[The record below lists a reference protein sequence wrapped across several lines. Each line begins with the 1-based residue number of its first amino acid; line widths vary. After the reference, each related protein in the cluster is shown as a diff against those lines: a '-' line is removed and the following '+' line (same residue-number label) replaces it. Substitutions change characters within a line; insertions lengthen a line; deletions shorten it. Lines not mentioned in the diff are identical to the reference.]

1 MVLLQFHKIYVILEP
16 LGDYMRIVPK
26 TFIKTTLLA
35 FLSCLVLSGCSQF
48 GHDSTVTASV
58 SFSLN
63 AARAA
68 AGDGSE
74 TFDDVELQGDYKASK
89 TVTLTADKIA
99 TVTFDNIPVGKSVNV
114 AAQIYTMYDDVK
126 LVLYA
131 GESEKKALVE
141 GENQFAVPMQI
152 AYNSIAKGTSS
163 CVILKPLFT
172 SEATN
177 TTLKTNKLDFTSESE
192 TFSFKVN
199 TLIEEEP
206 LVLDEY
212 QKAIITIKGAAEGE
226 HTIRTKFVKSPTAA
240 MYYQDPV
247 IISTETKPY
256 ELIIPQ
262 GIKLDSIGF
271 ENSWNDDNN
280 GWASDYSFIIE
291 SIELIKDPSLVDP
304 DFNVVTQT
312 ASTYTVKNPAMQKIA
327 NAGIAKNKI
336 SFAPTDTETY
346 CAAYW
351 EPYDTDLGDYD
362 KITITYSLTAPE
374 KSFRLNGYLPRDYS
388 TGRNVDKHSNDDSS
402 DRDRI
407 ETHSLQETK
416 SLDLRILTNALE
428 AGEFKAIEFKYDG
441 TDPWDLQIQEIK
453 LEKIS
458 TFDIQINVPADQDI
472 NVDDTEPLTG
482 GTRFKAP
489 EGFTSYEWKL
499 NGAKQT
505 EVTGNVFDV
514 MNSTLLYGQNDV
526 SLRVYDGTNYYSW
539 QAQINKAIN

>member
-1 MVLLQFHKIYVILEP
+1 MRKFSKILIQ
-16 LGDYMRIVPK
+16 
-26 TFIKTTLLA
+26 TTLTALLTCVI
-35 FLSCLVLSGCSQF
+35 FSGCSF
-48 GHDSTVTASV
+48 LDRNSSVTASV

-63 AARAA
+63 TARAA
-68 AGDGSE
+68 GAEDGN
-74 TFDDVELQGDYKASK
+74 TFVDVELTGDYKDSQTAA
-89 TVTLTADKIA
+89 LTGNKV
-99 TVTFDNIPVGKSVNV
+99 TVTFDKVPVGKSVSV
-114 AAQIYTMYDDVK
+114 SAKIYTLYDDAK
-126 LVLYA
+126 AVLYA
-131 GESEKKALVE
+131 GESEKKVITE
-141 GENQFAVPMQI
+141 GENPFTIPLQT

-163 CVILKPLFT
+163 CLILKPLFT

-177 TTLKTNKLDFTSESE
+177 ETLKSNKLDFTSESE

-199 TLIEEEP
+199 TLIEDEP

-226 HTIRTKFVKSPTAA
+226 HAVRPKLVKSKTAA
-240 MYYQDPV
+240 MYYLSDDSGTPV
-247 IISTETKPY
+247 TAEPLEIDIM
-256 ELIIPQ
+256 Q
-262 GIKLDSIGF
+262 GIGIDAIGF
-271 ENSWNDDNN
+271 ENSWNVDN
-280 GWASDYSFIIE
+280 WASDHSFIIE

-312 ASTYTVKNPAMQKIA
+312 ASTYNVKNPAMQKIA
-327 NAGIAKNKI
+327 NARIAKNKI

-351 EPYDTDLGDYD
+351 EFEDLADYD
-362 KITITYSLTAPE
+362 KVTIIFGSGSE
-374 KSFRLNGYLPRDYS
+374 NIGKSFLVNGFLPTDYTQGRDQ
-388 TGRNVDKHSNDDSS
+388 KHSDDVTEEGNS
-402 DRDRI
+402 DNYLNKI
-407 ETHSLQETK
+407 EIPEISVPKEIFINP
-416 SLDLRILTNALE
+416 ILVTPK
-428 AGEFKAIEFKYDG
+428 AGENFTLNDLKAIEFKFTAANA
-441 TDPWDLQIQEIK
+441 TDKWNLEIKEIK
-453 LEKIS
+453 LEKIA

-499 NGAKQT
+499 NGAEQT

-539 QAQINKAIN
+539 QAQIYKAIN

>member
-1 MVLLQFHKIYVILEP
+1 
-16 LGDYMRIVPK
+16 MRIVPK

-63 AARAA
+63 AARDA

-74 TFDDVELQGDYKASK
+74 IFVDVELQGDYKASQ
-89 TVTLTADKIA
+89 TISLSADKIA

-114 AAQIYTMYDDVK
+114 AARIYTIYDDVK

-226 HTIRTKFVKSPTAA
+226 HAIRTKFVKSPTAA
-240 MYYQDPV
+240 IYYQDPV
-247 IISTETKPY
+247 IISSETKPY

-280 GWASDYSFIIE
+280 GWASDYSCIIE

-304 DFNVVTQT
+304 DFNVITQT
-312 ASTYTVKNPAMQKIA
+312 ASTYTVNNPAMQKIT

-351 EPYDTDLGDYD
+351 EFEDLADYD
-362 KITITYSLTAPE
+362 KVTIIFGSGSE
-374 KSFRLNGYLPRDYS
+374 NIGKSFLVNGFLPTDYTQGRDQ
-388 TGRNVDKHSNDDSS
+388 KHSDDVTEEGNSDNYLNKIEIPEISVPKEIFINPILVTPKVGENFTLND
-402 DRDRI
+402 
-407 ETHSLQETK
+407 L
-416 SLDLRILTNALE
+416 
-428 AGEFKAIEFKYDG
+428 KAIEFKFNAANA
-441 TDPWDLQIQEIK
+441 TDKWNLEIKKIK
-453 LEKIS
+453 LEKIA
-458 TFDIQINVPADQDI
+458 TFDIQINVPTDQDI
-472 NVDDTEPLTG
+472 TVDDTEPLTG

-499 NGAKQT
+499 NGAEQT

-539 QAQINKAIN
+539 QAQIYKAIN